1 LGGGLENYTGGT
13 DHGQAQPMF
22 LFGPGV
28 KAGVHSV
35 QPSLTD
41 LDERGN
47 LKMSVD
53 FRNAYAANLEK
64 WLGVPNEVILGEKF
78 PVVDFIA

>member
-1 LGGGLENYTGGT
+1 
-13 DHGQAQPMF
+13 MF

-28 KAGVHSV
+28 KAGVHSA

-53 FRNAYAANLEK
+53 FRNVYAAILEK
-64 WLGVPNEVILGEKF
+64 WLRVPTEVILGEKF
-78 PVVDFIA
+78 PVLDCVA